1 MRTRLSR
8 AVHHNGGVARVVIE
22 HLSKVFTGPRG
33 ESIHAVVDASLS
45 VEDKQF
51 VVLVGPSGCGKT
63 TTLRLIAG
71 LEEASSGAISIDG
84 QVVSDLVP
92 RDRNIAMVFQNYALY
107 PHMSVYENMA
117 FGLKVRNHPKAEIEK
132 RVKEAAEILDLLP
145 CLNRKPAALSGG
157 QRQRVAVGRAIVRRP
172 KVFLFDEP
180 LSNLDANLRA
190 QMRAEISRLHI
201 QLAATMI
208 YVTHDQAEAMTLG
221 QRIVVMKQG
230 VIQQVADPLH
240 LYHCPANRFVAGF
253 IGSRPMNFFH
263 GAVTRK
269 GNELFFEEQP
279 ANGAVA
285 SRSISLRVDESMA
298 QRLND
303 YLGRAVVFG
312 IRPENIAWLSVE
324 RGASE
329 RQSVEPSLSRS
340 TLPRSHAE
348 AGDALSEQKVEAVV
362 QAIEALGAETYLH
375 LASGAHSFVARIPS
389 PWPSPIRWERDTC
402 GTNRVSANHKLSLVF
417 DMASAHFFDPT
428 TEKT

>member
-8 AVHHNGGVARVVIE
+8 AVHNNGGVARVVIE

-84 QVVSDLVP
+84 QVVNDLAP
-92 RDRNIAMVFQNYALY
+92 RDRDIAMVFQNYALY

-190 QMRAEISRLHI
+190 QMRAEISRLHTR
-201 QLAATMI
+201 LAATMI

-340 TLPRSHAE
+340 TLPRSHAQ
-348 AGDALSEQKVEAVV
+348 AGDALSDQKVEAVV
-362 QAIEALGAETYLH
+362 QAIEALGADTYLH
-375 LASGAHSFVARIPS
+375 LASGAHSFVAR
-389 PWPSPIRWERDTC
+389 TC

-428 TEKT
+428 TEKTIV

>member
-8 AVHHNGGVARVVIE
+8 AVHNNGGVARVVIE

-45 VEDKQF
+45 VEDKEF

-180 LSNLDANLRA
+180 LSNLDANLRV
-190 QMRAEISRLHI
+190 QMRTEIAKLHQRL
-201 QLAATMI
+201 QATMI
-208 YVTHDQAEAMTLG
+208 YVTHDQVEAMTMADRIFIMQNGTLQQTGMPLEVYG
-221 QRIVVMKQG
+221 Q
-230 VIQQVADPLH
+230 
-240 LYHCPANRFVAGF
+240 PANRFVAGF
-253 IGSRPMNFFH
+253 IGSP
-263 GAVTRK
+263 
-269 GNELFFEEQP
+269 
-279 ANGAVA
+279 
-285 SRSISLRVDESMA
+285 
-298 QRLND
+298 
-303 YLGRAVVFG
+303 
-312 IRPENIAWLSVE
+312 
-324 RGASE
+324 
-329 RQSVEPSLSRS
+329 
-340 TLPRSHAE
+340 
-348 AGDALSEQKVEAVV
+348 
-362 QAIEALGAETYLH
+362 
-375 LASGAHSFVARIPS
+375 
-389 PWPSPIRWERDTC
+389 
-402 GTNRVSANHKLSLVF
+402 
-417 DMASAHFFDPT
+417 
-428 TEKT
+428 

>member
-8 AVHHNGGVARVVIE
+8 AVHNNGGVARVVIE

-84 QVVSDLVP
+84 QVVSDLAP

-117 FGLKVRNHPKAEIEK
+117 FGLKVRNHPKAEIDK

-145 CLNRKPAALSGG
+145 CLDRKPAALSGG
-157 QRQRVAVGRAIVRRP
+157 QRQRVAVGRAIVRQP

-190 QMRAEISRLHI
+190 QMRAEISRLHTR
-201 QLAATMI
+201 LAATMI

-263 GAVTRK
+263 GALARK
-269 GNELFFEEQP
+269 GNGLFFEEQP

-285 SRSISLRVDESMA
+285 SRSLSLRVDESMA

-340 TLPRSHAE
+340 TLPRSHAQ
-348 AGDALSEQKVEAVV
+348 AGDAHSEQKVEAVV
-362 QAIEALGAETYLH
+362 QAIEALGADTYLH
-375 LASGAHSFVARIPS
+375 LASGAHSFVAR
-389 PWPSPIRWERDTC
+389 TC

-428 TEKT
+428 TEKTIV

>member
-8 AVHHNGGVARVVIE
+8 AVHKNGGVARVVIE

-45 VEDKQF
+45 VEDKEF

-71 LEEASSGAISIDG
+71 LEEASSGVISIDG
-84 QVVSDLVP
+84 KVVNDLAP
-92 RDRNIAMVFQNYALY
+92 RDRDIAMVFQNYALY

-117 FGLKVRNHPKAEIEK
+117 FGLKVRNHPRAEINK

-145 CLNRKPAALSGG
+145 CLDRKPSALSGG
-157 QRQRVAVGRAIVRRP
+157 QRQRVAVGRAIVRQP

-190 QMRAEISRLHI
+190 QMRAEISRLHTR
-201 QLAATMI
+201 LAATMI

-230 VIQQVADPLH
+230 VIPQVADPLD

-263 GAVTRK
+263 GALARK

-279 ANGAVA
+279 AAEAGGRRAEAGGRPPA
-285 SRSISLRVDESMA
+285 SSLQPPAFSVRVDESMA
-298 QRLND
+298 LRLND

-340 TLPRSHAE
+340 TLPRSHAQ
-348 AGDALSEQKVEAVV
+348 AGDALSDQKVEAVV
-362 QAIEALGAETYLH
+362 QAIEALGADTYLH
-375 LASGAHSFVARIPS
+375 LASGAHSFVAR
-389 PWPSPIRWERDTC
+389 TC

-417 DMASAHFFDPT
+417 DMASVYIVAPT
-428 TEKT
+428 TEK

>member
-8 AVHHNGGVARVVIE
+8 AVHNNGGVARVVIE

-84 QVVSDLVP
+84 QVVSDLAP
-92 RDRNIAMVFQNYALY
+92 RNRNIAMVFQNYALY

-145 CLNRKPAALSGG
+145 CLDRKPAALSGG
-157 QRQRVAVGRAIVRRP
+157 QRQRVAVGRAIVRQP

-190 QMRAEISRLHI
+190 QMRAEISRLHTR
-201 QLAATMI
+201 LAATMI

-230 VIQQVADPLH
+230 VIQQVADPLD
-240 LYHCPANRFVAGF
+240 LYHRPANRFVAGF

-263 GAVTRK
+263 GALARK
-269 GNELFFEEQP
+269 GNGLFFEEQP

-285 SRSISLRVDESMA
+285 SRSLSLRVDESMA
-298 QRLND
+298 LRLND

-340 TLPRSHAE
+340 TLPRSHAQ
-348 AGDALSEQKVEAVV
+348 AGDAHSEQKVEAVV
-362 QAIEALGAETYLH
+362 QAIEALGADTYLH
-375 LASGAHSFVARIPS
+375 LASGAHSFVAR
-389 PWPSPIRWERDTC
+389 TC

-428 TEKT
+428 TEKTIV

>member
-8 AVHHNGGVARVVIE
+8 AVHNNGGVARVVIE

-84 QVVSDLVP
+84 QVVNDLAP
-92 RDRNIAMVFQNYALY
+92 RDRDIAMVFQNYALY

-172 KVFLFDEP
+172 KVFLFAEP

-340 TLPRSHAE
+340 TLPRSHAQ
-348 AGDALSEQKVEAVV
+348 AGDALSDQKVEAVV
-362 QAIEALGAETYLH
+362 QAIEALGADTYLH
-375 LASGAHSFVARIPS
+375 LASGAHSFVAR
-389 PWPSPIRWERDTC
+389 TC

-428 TEKT
+428 TEKTIV

>member
-8 AVHHNGGVARVVIE
+8 AVHNNGGVARVVIE

-84 QVVSDLVP
+84 QVVNDLAP
-92 RDRNIAMVFQNYALY
+92 RDRDIAMVFQNYALY

-190 QMRAEISRLHI
+190 QMRVEISRLHI
-201 QLAATMI
+201 RLAATMI

-340 TLPRSHAE
+340 TLPRSHAQ
-348 AGDALSEQKVEAVV
+348 AGDALSDQKVEAVV
-362 QAIEALGAETYLH
+362 QAIEALGADTYLH
-375 LASGAHSFVARIPS
+375 LASGAHSFVAR
-389 PWPSPIRWERDTC
+389 TC
-402 GTNRVSANHKLSLVF
+402 GTSRVSANHKLSLVF

-428 TEKT
+428 TEKTIV

>member
-8 AVHHNGGVARVVIE
+8 AVHNNGGVARVVIE

-84 QVVSDLVP
+84 QVVNDLAP
-92 RDRNIAMVFQNYALY
+92 RDRDIAMVFQNYALY

-208 YVTHDQAEAMTLG
+208 YVTHDQAEAMTLGHQAEAMTLG

-340 TLPRSHAE
+340 TLPRSHAQ
-348 AGDALSEQKVEAVV
+348 AGDALSDQKVEAVV
-362 QAIEALGAETYLH
+362 QAIEALGADTYLH
-375 LASGAHSFVARIPS
+375 LASGAHSFVAR
-389 PWPSPIRWERDTC
+389 TC

-428 TEKT
+428 TEKTIV